1 MNPRIVNGI
10 ENASQKNPDAN
21 FTLFTLSGHQLSGK
35 IVEIGDSMVT
45 LETGGEI
52 SKVPVM
58 QIEAFS
64 YKIQN
69 QVSFPSVRPARI

>member
-1 MNPRIVNGI
+1 MVPKIVNGI
-10 ENASQKNPDAN
+10 RTAHQENPDAS

-35 IVEIGDSMVT
+35 IVEIDDNLAT

-52 SKVPVM
+52 TNVPVM

-64 YKIQN
+64 Y
-69 QVSFPSVRPARI
+69 RPARKVSIGPGRT